1 MRKKRSGG
9 LLLALVISAIVIGII
24 LFIMFKLPSGPEKVV
39 RDFYTYEAEGSF
51 DQSWSLFHPDMK
63 IRFPK
68 ANYIETRS
76 HVFMQHMNV
85 ETFHFEIGKAKKKK
99 EWRMNKASEVFA
111 WAYEV
116 PVDVTFHSQFG
127 IFTMHQNCYV
137 VKEKGEWL
145 ILWDYRF

>member
-1 MRKKRSGG
+1 MRKRRNKK
-9 LLLALVISAIVIGII
+9 LFLPLVITVIIIGIVLLVI
-24 LFIMFKLPSGPEKVV
+24 LNIPSGPEKVV

-51 DQSWSLFHPDMK
+51 DQSWTLFHPDMK

-68 ANYIETRS
+68 ATYIQTRS

-85 ETFHFEIGKAKKKK
+85 ETFSFEIGKGKKKK
-99 EWRMNKASEVFA
+99 GWRMNKDGEVFA
-111 WAYEV
+111 EAYEV

-127 IFTMHQNCYV
+127 IFTMQQNCYV

>member
-1 MRKKRSGG
+1 MRKRRDKRRIV
-9 LLLALVISAIVIGII
+9 LLVISAIIIGMI
-24 LFIMFKLPSGPEKVV
+24 LFVMLRLPSGPEKVV
-39 RDFYTYEAEGSF
+39 HDFYMYEAEGSF

-68 ANYIETRS
+68 ANYIQTRS
-76 HVFMQHMNV
+76 HVFMQHMDV
-85 ETFHFEIGKAKKKK
+85 DTFFYKIGKAKKKK
-99 EWRMNKASEVFA
+99 GWRMNKAGEVFA
-111 WAYEV
+111 EVYEV

-127 IFTMHQNCYV
+127 IFTMQQNCYV